1 MLTRLQVEVL
11 PAPPIILGHASA
23 TWVSDNHVA
32 LSTSWRSY
40 KNARRPGGHCLVHLK
55 DPSHLLPSSLCLT
68 LLTCIA
74 SSTNTYFFS
83 RPHLTSSITPH
94 TINHNAHV
102 GRHLPSVTDDAN
114 IAQGSDNM
122 ANNIMPTLSSSQSQ
136 TSPALT
142 AANLAAH
149 ERAIATNP
157 STTSSQG
164 GWVCGGEMNHRRA
177 PPNPEQWDKLVKKD
191 PLAAD
196 IEEILRAAAN
206 ARQNQSN

>member
-1 MLTRLQVEVL
+1 MLSRLQVEVL

-55 DPSHLLPSSLCLT
+55 DPSHPLSSSLYFTPLTYSPSSNKHYLHRHT
-68 LLTCIA
+68 H
-74 SSTNTYFFS
+74 
-83 RPHLTSSITPH
+83 RKSSITTH
-94 TINHNAHV
+94 IINHNAHV
-102 GRHLPSVTDDAN
+102 RRHLPSVTDDAN